1 MNVAYFRQAIAHQS
15 LGRVTARYALR
26 STQQL
31 LRVSIFQGLFLTESN
46 ALQLANAVGLEC
58 CFVDADRLRREATV
72 PGSGLQLAEVDRLL
86 QAGEECFGA
95 FVNGVL
101 ASYLWFSPGPAH
113 LAGDVFVHFDPLYAY
128 SRWAFT
134 RTDYRGRRL
143 HAICKRSAL
152 AAFAARGRHGILSV
166 VDALNFQSL
175 DAAAHL
181 GCARVGRLGIGPG
194 IIWTSKECRRAGLWL
209 EHSGGLHV

>member
-26 STQQL
+26 SMQRL
-31 LRVSIFQGLFLTESN
+31 LRVSVFQSLLLTEGN
-46 ALQLANAVGLEC
+46 ARQLANAASLEC
-58 CFVDADRLRREATV
+58 CFVDADRLRREATL
-72 PGSGLQLAEVDRLL
+72 PGSGLELAEVDRLL
-86 QAGEECFGA
+86 QAGEECFGT

-113 LAGDVFVHFDPLYAY
+113 LAGDAFVHFDPVYAY

-143 HAICKRSAL
+143 HAACKRSAL
-152 AAFAARGRHGILSV
+152 AAFAARGRRGILSV
-166 VDALNFQSL
+166 VDTLNFQSL
-175 DAAAHL
+175 DAAAYL
-181 GCARVGRLGIGPG
+181 GCVRVGLLGIAPG
-194 IIWTSKECRRAGLWL
+194 IIWTSKECQRAGLWL
-209 EHSGGLHV
+209 EHSGG

>member
-15 LGRVTARYALR
+15 LGRVAARYALR

-31 LRVSIFQGLFLTESN
+31 LRVSIFQSLFLTESN
-46 ALQLANAVGLEC
+46 ARQLANPVGLEC
-58 CFVDADRLRREATV
+58 CFVDPDRLRREATAT
-72 PGSGLQLAEVDRLL
+72 GSGLELAEVDRLL
-86 QAGEECFGA
+86 QAGEECFGT

-113 LAGDVFVHFDPLYAY
+113 LAGDVFVHFDPSYAY

-134 RTDYRGRRL
+134 RTDCRGRRL

-152 AAFAARGRHGILSV
+152 AAFAARGRRGILSV

-181 GCARVGRLGIGPG
+181 GCVRVGWLGMGPG
-194 IIWTSKECRRAGLWL
+194 IIWTSRECQRAGLWL
-209 EHSGGLHV
+209 ERSGGLHV